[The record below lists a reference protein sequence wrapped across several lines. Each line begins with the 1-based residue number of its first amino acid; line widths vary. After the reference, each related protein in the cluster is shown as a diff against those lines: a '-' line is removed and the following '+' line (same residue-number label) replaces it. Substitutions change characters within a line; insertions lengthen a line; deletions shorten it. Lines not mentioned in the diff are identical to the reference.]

1 MDRKQAGFTLIE
13 LLVTLL
19 LGLALII
26 AFFNLYRIGLSLNT
40 NASRQALARN
50 IAYEEMK
57 KYSQT
62 QPAGWNAPFNCDPVL
77 TDGAD
82 KPGYLYPSRSVAS
95 EGLPAPATVT
105 VRTLAPYG
113 CSDENGSMPIMVEA
127 TVQYGPNNIKA
138 VYATYTK
145 V

>member
-1 MDRKQAGFTLIE
+1 MRHKEKGFTLIE

-19 LGLALII
+19 LGTALII
-26 AFFNLYRIGLSLNT
+26 AFFNLYRIGLNLNT

-62 QPAGWNAPFNCDPVL
+62 QPAGWTPQFPCDPAT
-77 TDGAD
+77 TDGAS
-82 KPGYLYPSRSVAS
+82 KPGYLYPSRDIAA
-95 EGLPAPATVT
+95 EGLPAPATV
-105 VRTLAPYG
+105 RIRALAPYG
-113 CSDENGSMPIMVEA
+113 CSGANATMPVMVEA
-127 TVQYGPNNIKA
+127 TVEYGPNNIKA
-138 VYATYTK
+138 VYATYAK